1 MEMPR
6 SQHDETEDIA
16 VMVDSGWMNDAATSM
31 ERRLAR
37 PTTSLQV
44 AAAGD
49 VASEALLLA
58 LSAVHIDIAWH
69 AGAMSAEAAMED
81 LHREIDKT
89 INRCNESPRTGSLEA
104 VDRTQSRRTTMSHR
118 TTSCG

>member
-1 MEMPR
+1 MERPW
-6 SQHDETEDIA
+6 SLHDETEDIA
-16 VMVDSGWMNDAATSM
+16 VVVDSGWMNDAATSM

-37 PTTSLQV
+37 PTTSLQA

-49 VASEALLLA
+49 VATEALLLA

-89 INRCNESPRTGSLEA
+89 ITRCNESTQNGSLELA
-104 VDRTQSRRTTMSHR
+104 DRTQSRGAPMRHSRHC
-118 TTSCG
+118 S